1 MNEWVLITGAS
12 GEIGAAVAKKT
23 AASGK
28 NVYVHYFN
36 NIENARVVK
45 KECELFGVKVKIV
58 QADLSEAS
66 GVPTLLAQLDTPPS
80 TIIHNSGKSYVG
92 LLTDMDNDFIA
103 KMVQLQLTSPMQLTK
118 ALVPPMVQQKQGD
131 ILVIS
136 SIWGL
141 TGASCEVVY
150 SAVKGGLNTFV
161 KALAKE
167 LAPSNIRVNG
177 VAPGAIE
184 TKMLQFFK
192 DEDKRL
198 MQEDIPLGRLGK
210 PEEVADVVQFLLS
223 ENASY
228 IHGQIISVNGGWFC

>member
-36 NIENARVVK
+36 NIENARTVK
-45 KECELFGVKVKIV
+45 KDCELFGVEVKMV
-58 QADLSEAS
+58 QADLSEVS

-80 TIIHNSGKSYVG
+80 TIIHNSGTSYVG
-92 LLTDMDNDFIA
+92 LFTDMDNDVIA
-103 KMVQLQLTSPMQLTK
+103 KMVQLHLTSPLQLTK

-184 TKMLQFFK
+184 TKMLQFFT

-223 ENASY
+223 EKASY